1 MSFQAAEAARRG
13 SSMVRVGRVVSV
25 DPATARAKVSF
36 GGETESADLPFMAM
50 RAGAARIWAPPSVG
64 EQVWVLAESG
74 DTAQGV
80 ILGAAFQN
88 DIPAP
93 SGAGKA
99 VEVHLGTSSLVI
111 APDSISLTVGGV
123 SVVVSGSGLAVTG
136 GSVTHNG
143 ISIGDDHSHSGVQ
156 SGPSDTGAPV

>member
-1 MSFQAAEAARRG
+1 
-13 SSMVRVGRVVSV
+13 MVRVGRVVSV
-25 DPATARAKVSF
+25 DPGTARAKVSF

-74 DTAQGV
+74 ETAQGV

-93 SGAGKA
+93 SGAGEA

-143 ISIGDDHSHSGVQ
+143 TSIGDTHSHSGIEP
-156 SGPSDTGAPV
+156 GPGTTGAPV